1 VSLARHGHGGA
12 LGRGIVSGDGKKPPA
27 ASWAEKIFGNWKRS
41 WKEKRW
47 KLLRSGRRSRNMIP
61 SAAPS
66 TSNYARDII
75 HRLLESPM
83 LWASRWQ
90 GYYIEVLLQQ
100 ESFRNVAYHKM
111 FG

>member
-1 VSLARHGHGGA
+1 MISGNDSFGITVSCPVLGAAQSNFWGLSKCEHAVRFEFNRLNALFAVVPSLLASSLAGVV
-12 LGRGIVSGDGKKPPA
+12 IKTYA
-27 ASWAEKIFGNWKRS
+27 A
-41 WKEKRW
+41 
-47 KLLRSGRRSRNMIP
+47 
-61 SAAPS
+61 
-66 TSNYARDII
+66 

-90 GYYIEVLLQQ
+90 GYNSEVLLQQ

>member
-1 VSLARHGHGGA
+1 
-12 LGRGIVSGDGKKPPA
+12 
-27 ASWAEKIFGNWKRS
+27 
-41 WKEKRW
+41 
-47 KLLRSGRRSRNMIP
+47 MIP

-90 GYYIEVLLQQ
+90 GYNSEVLLQQ